1 MEGRV
6 TPVEMHPGSIGGLK
20 QHSNEILFNES
31 EIYFRRPSSLSDHR
45 PGSPEAEKVT
55 PAQESTRVPPNVAH
69 ASKEELLQYLADKPM
84 PEPRQDKP
92 AAKTTED
99 LVYEALPGMA
109 CLGLVPG
116 KPHGDSTLRCL
127 WRKYM
132 PVWNSL

>member
-1 MEGRV
+1 MQEGVVRTELPGGLV
-6 TPVEMHPGSIGGLK
+6 TPPK
-20 QHSNEILFNES
+20 QDSSEILFHDS
-31 EIYFRRPSSLSDHR
+31 QIYFRRPSSLSDHKLD
-45 PGSPEAEKVT
+45 SPEAGKLT
-55 PAQESTRVPPNVAH
+55 PAQESTRVPNVNN

-84 PEPRQDKP
+84 PEPRQYKP

-132 PVWNSL
+132 PVWNSP

>member
-1 MEGRV
+1 MQRNAVPTEL
-6 TPVEMHPGSIGGLK
+6 PPGLVGAPK
-20 QHSNEILFNES
+20 QDSSEILFHDS
-31 EIYFRRPSSLSDHR
+31 QLYFRRPSSLSDHR
-45 PGSPEAEKVT
+45 LGSPEADKVT
-55 PAQESTRVPPNVAH
+55 PAQESTRVPNVAT

-84 PEPRQDKP
+84 PEPRQYKP
-92 AAKTTED
+92 VAKATED

-116 KPHGDSTLRCL
+116 KPHGDSTLHCL